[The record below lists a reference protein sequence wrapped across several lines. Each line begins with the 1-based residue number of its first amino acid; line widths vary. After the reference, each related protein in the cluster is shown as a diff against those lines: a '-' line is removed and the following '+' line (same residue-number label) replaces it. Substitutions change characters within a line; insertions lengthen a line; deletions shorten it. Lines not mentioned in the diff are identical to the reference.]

1 MAWACLFL
9 AQSSCPM
16 GPPRRWRRFRAACA
30 LLVHQMLW
38 HQPNE
43 HSNKGDGSPDQLT
56 DAALACEQCSAPTR
70 APEHVLSG
78 RHRCACAAMAAA
90 STEHRLQH
98 GGCLH
103 VVGRCS
109 VGCIAWR
116 SCCSEEINAHFRS
129 SNCMCSAGVR
139 GCMWGAVL
147 GGRCEQ
153 AECFQMVHDAP
164 APSPMHLLTAPRT

>member
-1 MAWACLFL
+1 
-9 AQSSCPM
+9 
-16 GPPRRWRRFRAACA
+16 
-30 LLVHQMLW
+30 
-38 HQPNE
+38 
-43 HSNKGDGSPDQLT
+43 
-56 DAALACEQCSAPTR
+56 
-70 APEHVLSG
+70 
-78 RHRCACAAMAAA
+78 MAAA

-103 VVGRCS
+103 VVGRCF

-129 SNCMCSAGVR
+129 SHCMCSAGVG

-153 AECFQMVHDAP
+153 AECFWMAPDPGASWQRYYDSHCSILQHSSAVASIDAASSPAYIVVVH
-164 APSPMHLLTAPRT
+164 TAHAHAVQAANGQHAAAGIFPCASEVCQRRNHRTVGALGCMCASCFDP